1 MIGPNDINLPFFAY
15 GVFRKGELGF
25 LSISDL
31 VSRVVEPC
39 SVTGSLLLRDGLP
52 IIDPA
57 GRSNVPGSLISFREG
72 LNGEGY
78 DRIDRLEPQRQYR
91 WEETTTAK
99 SVRCD
104 YLIGR
109 SPHKGS
115 ARADEGR
122 NGRNDP
128 LVTSARAALNESLA
142 AYSECESHLR

>member
-72 LNGEGY
+72 LNGEAY

-99 SVRCD
+99 SVRCN

-109 SPHKGS
+109 SHIKVVCQRMKDGM
-115 ARADEGR
+115 DETIR
-122 NGRNDP
+122 FSPP
-128 LVTSARAALNESLA
+128 LWRWSTRVWRPTRILT
-142 AYSECESHLR
+142 RI

>member
-72 LNGEGY
+72 LNSEAY
-78 DRIDRLEPQRQYR
+78 DRIDRLEPHR
-91 WEETTTAK
+91 
-99 SVRCD
+99 V
-104 YLIGR
+104 
-109 SPHKGS
+109 PM
-115 ARADEGR
+115 GR
-122 NGRNDP
+122 NEDC
-128 LVTSARAALNESLA
+128 SKRAVQLSYRALPT
-142 AYSECESHLR
+142 